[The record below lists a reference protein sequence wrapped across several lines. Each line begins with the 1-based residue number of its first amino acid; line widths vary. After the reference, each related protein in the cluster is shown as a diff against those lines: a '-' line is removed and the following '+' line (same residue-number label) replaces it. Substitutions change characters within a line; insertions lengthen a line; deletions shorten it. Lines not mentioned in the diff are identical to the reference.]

1 MSDYPHRFSSHDQ
14 YCKAIIRLVGSISGS
29 YNTAVVFTDCCRCMQ
44 LSIASQVNTRE
55 HDRLEAEYMTY
66 VEKYGKKGMLAMA
79 DVFSL
84 VVECLDTYRED
95 VLGHVLEALHA
106 TEKSFGQFF
115 TPTSVSRMM
124 SRITMANLQPDSH
137 GLIKICDPAVGAGVN
152 VIEAAESAIHEHHI
166 AQRNIYVEG
175 DDIDATACSI
185 CYVQLSLLGYAGVVR
200 HMDTLSMK
208 EFEAPLYTPGYF
220 FHAFPMRFPHG
231 VFFASENIVDRPVE
245 KKIPP
250 HPSPVENPSPV
261 VVIDNPDQMMF
272 NF

>member
-95 VLGHVLEALHA
+95 VLGHVLEHFGNLPAWLLHPLVQIVRQTIPFS
-106 TEKSFGQFF
+106 TEYILNLE
-115 TPTSVSRMM
+115 RM
-124 SRITMANLQPDSH
+124 
-137 GLIKICDPAVGAGVN
+137 
-152 VIEAAESAIHEHHI
+152 
-166 AQRNIYVEG
+166 
-175 DDIDATACSI
+175 
-185 CYVQLSLLGYAGVVR
+185 
-200 HMDTLSMK
+200 
-208 EFEAPLYTPGYF
+208 
-220 FHAFPMRFPHG
+220 
-231 VFFASENIVDRPVE
+231 
-245 KKIPP
+245 
-250 HPSPVENPSPV
+250 
-261 VVIDNPDQMMF
+261 PDQLKCRAFRQVNF
-272 NF
+272 NRRIKSVFNDCCGIITLRQNGI